1 MSWLS
6 ESFALAEKQYKS
18 TGWGEH
24 WESEWKKNV
33 EYPWKSGYDKGTKG
47 FGPMGNPIFGI
58 AGGAMRVLT
67 DWYFQNTGPYKDEN
81 PAWSDVPGADDY
93 LSSEQYKDKYGHYK
107 GEAPAAGDADTEIDT
122 DANTDVDTDST
133 GGDTDTPAASAALAA
148 LMRRRLKMRRGRS
161 ATVLTKGAKIGKGDK
176 KQMAYA

>member
-6 ESFALAEKQYKS
+6 EAWGYAEREY
-18 TGWGEH
+18 
-24 WESEWKKNV
+24 KKNI
-33 EYPWKSGYDKGTKG
+33 ELPWKSGYQAGSSNFGT
-47 FGPMGNPIFGI
+47 
-58 AGGAMRVLT
+58 AGGLLGGAIRVAT
-67 DWYFQNTGPYKDEN
+67 DWYFQNTGPYKDDN
-81 PAWSDVPGADDY
+81 PAWSDAPGADDY
-93 LSSEQYKDKYGHYK
+93 LNPEQYKDKYGHYK
-107 GEAPAAGDADTEIDT
+107 GEAPAAGDADTEIDTDT

>member
-6 ESFALAEKQYKS
+6 HNLEQIRDKPFSTSASWYK
-18 TGWGEH
+18 H
-24 WESEWKKNV
+24 WQGEWKKNV
-33 EYPWKSGYDKGTKG
+33 ELPWKSGYDKGTKG
-47 FGPMGNPIFGI
+47 FGSMGNPIFGI
-58 AGGAMRVLT
+58 AGGSMRVLT

-93 LSSEQYKDKYGHYK
+93 LNAEQYKDKYGHYK
-107 GEAPAAGDADTEIDT
+107 GEVTTEEEEEKKKIVKPE
-122 DANTDVDTDST
+122 NGNGN
-133 GGDTDTPAASAALAA
+133 GGDTPAASAALAA

>member
-1 MSWLS
+1 M
-6 ESFALAEKQYKS
+6 KH
-18 TGWGEH
+18 WGGEY
-24 WESEWKKNV
+24 KKNI
-33 EYPWKSGYDKGTKG
+33 ELPWKSGYQAGSSNFGT
-47 FGPMGNPIFGI
+47 
-58 AGGAMRVLT
+58 AGGILGGTIRVAT
-67 DWYFQNTGPYKDEN
+67 DWYFQNTGPYKDDN
-81 PAWSDVPGADDY
+81 PAWSDAPGADDY
-93 LSSEQYKDKYGHYK
+93 LNPEQYKDKYGHYK
-107 GEAPAAGDADTEIDT
+107 GEAPAAGDADTEIDTDT

>member
-6 ESFALAEKQYKS
+6 EAWGYAEREYKK

-24 WESEWKKNV
+24 WEGEWKKNV
-33 EYPWKSGYDKGTKG
+33 EFPWKSGFKAGSSNFGDVGGILGGT
-47 FGPMGNPIFGI
+47 I
-58 AGGAMRVLT
+58 RVET
-67 DWYFQNTGPYKDEN
+67 DWYFQNTGPYKDDN
-81 PAWSDVPGADDY
+81 PAWSDAPGADDY
-93 LSSEQYKDKYGHYK
+93 LNPEQYKDKYGHYK
-107 GEAPAAGDADTEIDT
+107 GEAPAAGDADTEIDTDTDT

>member
-6 ESFALAEKQYKS
+6 EAWGYAEREYKK

-24 WESEWKKNV
+24 WEGEWKKNV
-33 EYPWKSGYDKGTKG
+33 EFPWKSGFKAGSSNFGDVGGILGGT
-47 FGPMGNPIFGI
+47 I
-58 AGGAMRVLT
+58 RVAT
-67 DWYFQNTGPYKDEN
+67 DWYFQNTGPYKDDN
-81 PAWSDVPGADDY
+81 PAWSDAPGADDY
-93 LSSEQYKDKYGHYK
+93 LNPEQYKDKYGHYK
-107 GEAPAAGDADTEIDT
+107 GEAPAAGDADTEIDTDTDT

>member
-6 ESFALAEKQYKS
+6 EACGYAEREYKK

-24 WESEWKKNV
+24 WEGEWKKNV
-33 EYPWKSGYDKGTKG
+33 EFPWKSGFKAGSSNFGDVGGILGGT
-47 FGPMGNPIFGI
+47 I
-58 AGGAMRVLT
+58 RVAT
-67 DWYFQNTGPYKDEN
+67 DWYFQNTGPYKDDN
-81 PAWSDVPGADDY
+81 PAWSDAPGADDY
-93 LSSEQYKDKYGHYK
+93 LNPEQYKDKYGHYK
-107 GEAPAAGDADTEIDT
+107 GEAPAAGDADTEIDTDT